1 MERTNRRDIIAKIN
15 ILGENKL
22 EVIHEKSLEV
32 LREVG
37 VKVEHEKVY
46 NLLLKVGAKVLV
58 TF

>member
-1 MERTNRRDIIAKIN
+1 MAKIN

-22 EVIHEKSLEV
+22 EVIHEKNLEV
-32 LREVG
+32 LQEVG

-46 NLLLKVGAKVLV
+46 NLLLKAGAKALV